1 MIKSPYL
8 FGTTE
13 F

>member
-1 MIKSPYL
+1 MIKAPYL